1 MSFIVGNGLIF
12 SEGESWKR
20 KRKIMSKVFNF
31 ELLTK
36 NTDKICSVFDK
47 YYDLF
52 DKKYIGQDN
61 TIRFSPQ
68 ELGSYMFHST
78 ILRCF
83 FGCD

>member
-1 MSFIVGNGLIF
+1 MLTALTFIWGNGLAF

-52 DKKYIGQDN
+52 DKKYI
-61 TIRFSPQ
+61 
-68 ELGSYMFHST
+68 
-78 ILRCF
+78 
-83 FGCD
+83 

>member
-52 DKKYIGQDN
+52 DKKYIGQDK
-61 TIRFSPQ
+61 TIRFCPKD
-68 ELGSYMFHST
+68 LGSYMFHST